1 MIEVKNITKSF
12 DGRVVLKDI
21 STTFEDGKTNLII
34 GRSGWVKR

>member
-21 STTFEDGKTNLII
+21 STTFEDGAKII
-34 GRSGWVKR
+34 DVRMVRRI